1 MTITETRPV
10 SGFDRIS
17 LRGYGDI
24 VLEQGETESLTV
36 ETTQEMLSRLKT
48 EVNNGELVLGFKS
61 WFDIWFGH
69 DPIKY
74 TITFKS
80 LRDLG
85 ISGSGKV
92 TAEHLHSDELKLRVS
107 GSGDVDIADLEAEKL
122 DVHTSGSAKWTLAG
136 KVTRQE
142 ISISGS
148 GRYDAWSL
156 DSQEAA
162 VHVSGSGHLALKV
175 EKTLDISI
183 SGAGDVS
190 YIGDPQVK
198 QSVSGSGKVKKVT
211 A

>member
-1 MTITETRPV
+1 MSITESRPV

-24 VLEQGETESLTV
+24 VLVQGETESLTI
-36 ETTQEMLSRLKT
+36 ETTQEMLNRLKT
-48 EVNNGELVLGFKS
+48 EVNNGELVLSFKS

-74 TITFKS
+74 TITLKS
-80 LRDLG
+80 LRELG

-92 TAEHLHSDELKLRVS
+92 TAEHLHSDNLKLHVS
-107 GSGDVDIADLEAEKL
+107 GSGEVTVADLVAESL
-122 DVHTSGSAKWTLAG
+122 EVRTSGSARWTLAG

-142 ISISGS
+142 VGISGS
-148 GRYDAWSL
+148 GRYDAWAL
-156 DSQEAA
+156 ESQEAV

-175 EKTLDISI
+175 EKTLDISV

-198 QSVSGSGKVKKVT
+198 QSISGAGKVKKVT